1 MKLRVADASDDPV
14 MIATASTRSS
24 KQTVPESTV
33 LNWAKLPA
41 GVGIRLNLVLVPGRI
56 YRVNCSPVHA
66 PLWTGTVTWA
76 GVTKVRLCAD
86 RLE

>member
-1 MKLRVADASDDPV
+1 MLWMCVLTWRMKFRVADASDDPV
-14 MIATASTRSS
+14 MMATASSRSS

-41 GVGIRLNLVLVPGRI
+41 GVGIRLILVLVPGSM

-66 PLWTGTVTWA
+66 PLCVGTVT
-76 GVTKVRLCAD
+76 
-86 RLE
+86 